1 MTAALYTYRATLVR
15 VVDGDT
21 IRLDLDLGFYEWRK
35 DQSYRLLRINAP
47 EMSTVE
53 GGAAKIALE
62 GFLAGKTLIAHTE
75 KSDHF
80 GRFLADI
87 TATDPAGVETNI
99 SDWLVE
105 HGFAIFKTY

>member
-1 MTAALYTYRATLVR
+1 MQLFTYGAKLIR

-21 IRLDLDLGFYEWRK
+21 IHLDLDLGFYQWRR

-47 EMSTVE
+47 EMSTIE
-53 GGAAKIALE
+53 GQTAKVALE
-62 GFLAGKTLIAHTE
+62 GFLMGKSLVAHTE

-87 TATDPAGVETNI
+87 TATDAAGVETNVN
-99 SDWLVE
+99 DYMVTN
-105 HGFAIFKTY
+105 GFAVYKTY

>member
-1 MTAALYTYRATLVR
+1 MPLFTYGAKLLR

-21 IRLDLDLGFYEWRK
+21 VRLDLDLGFYQWRH

-47 EMSTVE
+47 EMNTVE

-62 GFLAGKTLIAHTE
+62 GFLTDKKLVAHTE

-80 GRFLADI
+80 GRFLVDLSANEES
-87 TATDPAGVETNI
+87 V
-99 SDWLVE
+99 SDWLVA
-105 HGFAIFKTY
+105 HGFAAFKTY

>member
-1 MTAALYTYRATLVR
+1 MFDYNASLVK
-15 VVDGDT
+15 VIDGDT
-21 IRLDLDLGFYEWRK
+21 VHLDLDLGFFEWRK

-62 GFLAGKTLIAHTE
+62 GYLQGKKLQAHTE

-80 GRFLADI
+80 GRYLVELTAD
-87 TATDPAGVETNI
+87 GQSV
-99 SDWLVE
+99 SDWLVTN
-105 HGFAIFKTY
+105 GFAAYKTY

>member
-1 MTAALYTYRATLVR
+1 MLYTYAAKLVR

-21 IRLDLDLGFYEWRK
+21 VHLDLDLGFYQWREG
-35 DQSYRLLRINAP
+35 QSYRLLRVNAP

-53 GGAAKIALE
+53 GGAAKVALE
-62 GFLAGKTLIAHTE
+62 GFLAGKTLVAHTE

-87 TATDPAGVETNI
+87 TATDAAGVQTNV
-99 SDWLVE
+99 SDWLVANK
-105 HGFAIFKTY
+105 FAAYKSY

>member
-1 MTAALYTYRATLVR
+1 VTLYTYAAKLVR

-21 IRLDLDLGFYEWRK
+21 VHLDLDLGFYEWRR

-62 GFLAGKTLIAHTE
+62 GFLAGKSLTAHTE

-80 GRFLADI
+80 GRFLAELYANDES
-87 TATDPAGVETNI
+87 V
-99 SDWLVE
+99 SDWMVTN
-105 HGFAIFKTY
+105 GFAIFKAY